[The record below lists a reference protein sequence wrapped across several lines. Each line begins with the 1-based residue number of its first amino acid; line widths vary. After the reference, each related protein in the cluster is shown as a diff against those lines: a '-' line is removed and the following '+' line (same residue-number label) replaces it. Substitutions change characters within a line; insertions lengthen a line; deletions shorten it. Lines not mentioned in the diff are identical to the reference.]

1 VRLSLGLHGNA
12 QLGPPRGHR
21 IFFLGGVRVSHRIA
35 HRPMMAASNRKKRG
49 LIGVEDSATPVSR
62 ALASLS
68 EADLLRLQA
77 LARLR
82 ARGLPRGV
90 SWSDL
95 LHEAIARA
103 LDGSRQWPP
112 GLPFS
117 AFISGVMRSICHE
130 LWGQRGREAE
140 RVVLEDDVEVA
151 CSAPNQ
157 ERVLAAAQAIAAIQR
172 LFRGDQVALQIMAG
186 LANGLSAE
194 EIRNSNN
201 LSLVQYHSARRR
213 MRRALIRIGLTGS
226 AP

>member
-1 VRLSLGLHGNA
+1 
-12 QLGPPRGHR
+12 
-21 IFFLGGVRVSHRIA
+21 
-35 HRPMMAASNRKKRG
+35 MMAASNRKKRG
-49 LIGVEDSATPVSR
+49 LIGVTDSATPVSR

-82 ARGLPRGV
+82 ARGLPRGFN
-90 SWSDL
+90 WSDL

-117 AFISGVMRSICHE
+117 TFISGVMRSICHE
-130 LWGQRGREAE
+130 FWSRRGREAE
-140 RVVLEDDVEVA
+140 RVVFEDDVEAA
-151 CSAPNQ
+151 CPAPNQ

-172 LFRGDQVALQIMAG
+172 LFRGDEVALGIMAG
-186 LANGLSAE
+186 LADGLSAE
-194 EIRNSNN
+194 EIRNNNN
-201 LSLVQYHSARRR
+201 LSSVQYDSARRR

>member
-1 VRLSLGLHGNA
+1 
-12 QLGPPRGHR
+12 
-21 IFFLGGVRVSHRIA
+21 
-35 HRPMMAASNRKKRG
+35 MMAASKRERG
-49 LIGVEDSATPVSR
+49 TIGVADSATPVSR
-62 ALASLS
+62 VLASLS

-112 GLPFS
+112 GLPFL
-117 AFISGVMRSICHE
+117 AFLSGVMRSICDE
-130 LWGQRGREAE
+130 SWRRRGREAE
-140 RVVLEDDVEVA
+140 LVVFGDDVEGDVE
-151 CSAPNQ
+151 CPAPNQ
-157 ERVLAAAQAIAAIQR
+157 ERVLAAAQAITAIQR
-172 LFRGDQVALQIMAG
+172 LFRGDEVALRILAG

-194 EIRNSNN
+194 EIRNNNN
-201 LSLVQYHSARRR
+201 LSSVQYDSARRR

-226 AP
+226 AR

>member
-1 VRLSLGLHGNA
+1 
-12 QLGPPRGHR
+12 
-21 IFFLGGVRVSHRIA
+21 
-35 HRPMMAASNRKKRG
+35 MMAASKRERG
-49 LIGVEDSATPVSR
+49 TIGVADSATPVSR
-62 ALASLS
+62 VLASLS

-112 GLPFS
+112 GLPFL
-117 AFISGVMRSICHE
+117 AFLSGVMRSICDE
-130 LWGQRGREAE
+130 SWRRRGREAE
-140 RVVLEDDVEVA
+140 LVVFGDDVEGDVE
-151 CSAPNQ
+151 CPAPNQ
-157 ERVLAAAQAIAAIQR
+157 ERVHAAAQAITAIQR
-172 LFRGDQVALQIMAG
+172 LFRGDEVALRILAG

-194 EIRNSNN
+194 EIRNNNN
-201 LSLVQYHSARRR
+201 LSSVQYDSARRR

-226 AP
+226 AR

>member
-1 VRLSLGLHGNA
+1 M
-12 QLGPPRGHR
+12 
-21 IFFLGGVRVSHRIA
+21 SHQIA
-35 HRPMMAASNRKKRG
+35 HKAMMAASKRKKRG
-49 LIGVEDSATPVSR
+49 PIGVADSATPVSR

-112 GLPFS
+112 GLPFL
-117 AFISGVMRSICHE
+117 AFLSGVMRSICHE
-130 LWGQRGREAE
+130 LWRRRGREAE
-140 RVVLEDDVEVA
+140 LVVFEDEVECDVA
-151 CSAPNQ
+151 CPAPNQ

-172 LFRGDQVALQIMAG
+172 LFRGDEIALRIMAG

-194 EIRNSNN
+194 EIRNNNN
-201 LSLVQYHSARRR
+201 LSSVQYDSARRR
-213 MRRALIRIGLTGS
+213 MRRALIGIGLTGS